1 MKILLIGID
10 GGTWK
15 IYDRLLEE
23 NRVPF
28 LKSLVE
34 DGTKGILNST
44 IPPIT
49 APAWASFQTG
59 VNPGKHGVYDFIG
72 IDLTKMKTFIVSS
85 RSIKT
90 PRLWEMVA
98 KNNGLAITVNVPLTY
113 PPKKIDGWITV
124 GGMLSPKVS
133 PDFVYPKEVFD
144 RVISQVPEYQI
155 LVPRWSVESFDLPSF
170 IDEQTKV
177 EGARFKVGSL
187 LNQLY
192 PDWSVFMLHVQ
203 SSDVIQHTYWHYID
217 PSHPM
222 FDREFWYEI
231 VRFYESIDKMISDFV
246 ESLKPDYVI
255 IVSDHGFGPSYREV
269 NLNLYLKKVG
279 LLKTTK
285 TLYSALME
293 DFLRRY
299 DRWNLVKRAVV
310 KVLGHNAARKWRQK
324 RSGQILSLIDWEK
337 TKCFVTASI
346 HYASVFWN
354 PEYKNHEDIT
364 VFTNA
369 VSNLKDGD
377 RLVTKKIYTK
387 EELYGKNPKGYPPDF
402 VVEPIDG
409 YVFQQSLFALGIFR
423 DYRPGLEDT
432 GGHDRKGIIVVYPKI
447 NGFEEADIT
456 DVSPTVLN
464 LLNLPIPK
472 NIDGKS
478 LTPR

>member
-28 LKSLVE
+28 LKSLVD
-34 DGTKGILNST
+34 DGARGILNST

-49 APAWASFQTG
+49 APAWTSFQTG

-72 IDLTKMKTFIVSS
+72 IDLSKMKTFIVSS

-90 PRLWEMVA
+90 TRLWELVA
-98 KNNGLAITVNVPLTY
+98 KNNKLVITVNVPLTY
-113 PPKKIDGWITV
+113 PPKKIDEWVTV
-124 GGMLSPKVS
+124 GGMLSPRVS
-133 PDFVYPKEVFD
+133 PDFVHPKEVFEK
-144 RVISQVPEYQI
+144 VISQVPDYQI
-155 LVPRWSVESFDLPSF
+155 LVPRWSVESFDLWSF
-170 IDEQTKV
+170 IDEQINV
-177 EGARFKVGSL
+177 ETARFKVANL

-192 PDWSVFMLHVQ
+192 PDWSVFMLHIQ

-217 PSHPM
+217 PAHPL
-222 FDREFWYEI
+222 FKREFWHEI
-231 VRFYESIDKMISDFV
+231 SRFYETIDRGISELV
-246 ESLKPDYVI
+246 EELKPDHVI
-255 IVSDHGFGPSYREV
+255 IISDHGFGPSYREV
-269 NLNLYLKKVG
+269 NLNLYLKKIG

-310 KVLGHNAARKWRQK
+310 RILGHNAARKWRQK
-324 RSGQILSLIDWEK
+324 RSGQILSLINWEK

-354 PEYKNHEDIT
+354 PSQRQKDDI
-364 VFTNA
+364 VKFFKE
-369 VSNLKDGD
+369 VGNLKDRD
-377 RLVTKKIYTK
+377 KVVTKKIYKK
-387 EELYGKNPKGYPPDF
+387 EEVYGNNPQGFPPDF
-402 VVEPIDG
+402 IIEPEEG
-409 YVFQQSLFALGIFR
+409 YVFQQNLFALGIFR

-447 NGFEEADIT
+447 NGIEEADIT
-456 DVSPTVLN
+456 DVSPTVLD

-478 LTPR
+478 LAPK